1 MRHHSQQDYTWERPT
16 GAPDASPPAG
26 PTRSWVSKTW
36 FLGRFWRVPVRLHWS
51 LPAAIAAL
59 ALFSL
64 WRGESPIA
72 TIGIMSI
79 AFFSVFLHEFG
90 HVGAARTLGIG
101 TQHVT
106 MTAIGGVAALQ
117 RSPTFAL
124 HELWVTIAGPAV
136 NALLA
141 VFGFVITLFLEPNLA
156 NAGEVGTATD
166 VRSFMV
172 QFTGI
177 NLVLLGFN
185 LLPIL
190 PMDGGRILRA
200 LLRPALGGPRA
211 TEWAVHIGRFV
222 IVVGLIYLFASGQ
235 SLGLLPL
242 TAFFIWTL
250 QRGELGQA
258 EKGKRLR
265 GRSARD
271 AATPLTPRMR
281 YDQTMG
287 LPVIP
292 ADTPLETLWWD
303 LQGSRQGVTRFYL
316 LENGWLIATI
326 TPTTI
331 RKIERE
337 AREAATPAS
346 SDASGEPG
354 KSTA

>member
-1 MRHHSQQDYTWERPT
+1 M
-16 GAPDASPPAG
+16 
-26 PTRSWVSKTW
+26 
-36 FLGRFWRVPVRLHWS
+36 RLHWS
-51 LPAAIAAL
+51 LPAAMAAL

-64 WRGESPIA
+64 WRGESPLA
-72 TIGIMSI
+72 TLGIMSI
-79 AFFSVFLHEFG
+79 AFGSVFLHEFG

-117 RSPTFAL
+117 RSPTFAM

-141 VFGFVITLFLEPNLA
+141 VLGFGVLLVVAPALA
-156 NAGEVGTATD
+156 SMGEVAVATD
-166 VRSFMV
+166 LPSFLV
-172 QFTGI
+172 QLTAI
-177 NLVLLGFN
+177 NLVLLAFN

-211 TEWAVHIGRFV
+211 TEWAVHIGRVV
-222 IVVGLIYLFASGQ
+222 IIVGLVYMFASGQ

-287 LPVIP
+287 LPVVP

-316 LENGWLIATI
+316 LEKGWLVATI

-337 AREAATPAS
+337 LREAATPS
-346 SDASGEPG
+346 TSDDPREEESTSDEEHTASGTRP
-354 KSTA
+354 